1 MAEYIEREA
10 ALKRVDTAIAEYARH
25 GEIVRFI
32 GDCRA
37 SVIYTPAADVVEVQH
52 RAWLPQ
58 LVSGERAWVCNGCK
72 TLGSPRWIW
81 CPVCGAKMDGKDD
94 SK

>member
-10 ALKRVDTAIAEYARH
+10 
-25 GEIVRFI
+25 VRNMLENAQI
-32 GDCRA
+32 ISDYDYYGYCTEDVCLDK
-37 SVIYTPAADVVEVQH
+37 IPTADVVEVQH

-81 CPVCGAKMDGKDD
+81 CPVCGAKMDGKGDGE
-94 SK
+94 